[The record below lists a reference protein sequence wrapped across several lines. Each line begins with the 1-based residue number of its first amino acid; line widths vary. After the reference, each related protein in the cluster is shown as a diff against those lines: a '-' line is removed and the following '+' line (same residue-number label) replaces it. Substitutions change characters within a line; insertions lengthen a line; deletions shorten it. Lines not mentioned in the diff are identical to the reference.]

1 MYHEIN
7 LICQDIQHRSLSA
20 KTSGKITWKVCT
32 SRRLQLSVLCVAKP
46 TAGILQEISFL
57 ICYLGKAICQTTST
71 PVTMVGS
78 GRQHVCT
85 SAPAAASLT
94 HATASKIRRRWTG
107 WRWSAGS
114 ARRSGSPVQHAGIVW
129 PGFKFCKIYLS
140 KVLLSDIT
148 IFSMVFR
155 GEPES
160 SQGTTRV
167 TIDVQINILV
177 QDTDAVRVLF
187 KALRVF
193 SEWKCMK

>member
-1 MYHEIN
+1 M
-7 LICQDIQHRSLSA
+7 SA
-20 KTSGKITWKVCT
+20 KTHGNNTLKVCT
-32 SRRLQLSVLCVAKP
+32 SRRLQLCVLCVTKP

-57 ICYLGKAICQTTST
+57 ICYLGKALCLTTST

-94 HATASKIRRRWTG
+94 HATASRIRRRWTG

-129 PGFKFCKIYLS
+129 PGFNFCKIYLS

-148 IFSMVFR
+148 IFSMVFC
-155 GEPES
+155 GELES
-160 SQGTTRV
+160 SPGTTREA
-167 TIDVQINILV
+167 IDVEITILV

-187 KALRVF
+187 RALRVF